1 VRLLLCLV
9 VAGSPRRHRCP
20 VQEKMLSVV
29 GDPKRKGR
37 VGGSGRLERLES
49 TVESGSG
56 LGFGLHSE
64 AGVQTKTGSSS
75 YTSFLC
81 EYGTS

>member
-1 VRLLLCLV
+1 V
-9 VAGSPRRHRCP
+9 VASSPRRHRCP
-20 VQEKMLSVV
+20 AQEKMSVV
-29 GDPKRKGR
+29 GVLKRKGR
-37 VGGSGRLERLES
+37 VVGSGRLERLES

-64 AGVQTKTGSSS
+64 AGVQTRTGSSS